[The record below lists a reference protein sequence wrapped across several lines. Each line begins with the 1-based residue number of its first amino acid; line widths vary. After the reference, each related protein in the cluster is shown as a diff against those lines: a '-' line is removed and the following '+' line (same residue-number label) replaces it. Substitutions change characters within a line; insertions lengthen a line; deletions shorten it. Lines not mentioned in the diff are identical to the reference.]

1 MFSRVAAC
9 ETPRARPPLSDDMAH
24 VTEQAKADPSQRR
37 RPARAPR
44 AAHHRPGGGFE
55 NPWPDAEQAGFLRL
69 LEWIIIKRGLT
80 RLLRAPDYALFKPVA
95 SSFATPRASVAETS
109 VTWVGHSSFLLQIA
123 GANVLTDPVW
133 SDRASPTRSTG
144 PRRWIAPAVEFD
156 ALPPIDV
163 VLLSHN
169 HYDHL
174 DDATVRRL
182 ARSHARAEW
191 IVPLGLKRF
200 LARRGI
206 SRVTEL
212 DWWDET
218 RVGAL
223 SIGAAPAQHFSA
235 RGLGDRNRTLWCSY
249 AITGADRRIFF
260 AGDTG
265 LHPEFARIG
274 ARFGPFDIVLL
285 PIGAYEPRWFMR
297 PVHMNPEDAVS
308 AYQQLRSG
316 ASRAHATKFIP
327 MHWGTFRLTDEPMTE
342 PPERLRAAWKA
353 AGLEEELL
361 RVLRHGETSRG

>member
-1 MFSRVAAC
+1 M
-9 ETPRARPPLSDDMAH
+9 TH
-24 VTEQAKADPSQRR
+24 VTHQAKEPQAKSPSAVRHR
-37 RPARAPR
+37 RP
-44 AAHHRPGGGFE
+44 AHHRPGGGFE

-80 RLLRAPDYALFKPVA
+80 RLLRAPDYTVFTPVA
-95 SSFATPRASVAETS
+95 SSFATPRATASDTT
-109 VTWVGHSSFLLQIA
+109 VTWIGHSTFLLQIA

-144 PRRWIAPAVEFD
+144 PRRWIAPAVKLH

-174 DDATVRRL
+174 DDTTVRRL
-182 ARSHARAEW
+182 ARTDPRAEW

-212 DWWDET
+212 DWWQDT
-218 RVGAL
+218 HVGAL
-223 SIGAAPAQHFSA
+223 TVGATPAQHFSA
-235 RGLGDRNRTLWCSY
+235 RGLGDRNRTLWCGF
-249 AITGADRRIFF
+249 AITGGNRRIFF
-260 AGDTG
+260 AGDSG
-265 LHPEFARIG
+265 LHPEFTRIG
-274 ARFGPFDIVLL
+274 AHFGPFDVALL

-297 PVHMNPEDAVS
+297 PVHMNPEDAVR
-308 AYQQLRSG
+308 AYQDLRGG
-316 ASRAHATKFIP
+316 APRAHATTFVP

-342 PPERLRAAWKA
+342 PPERLRAAWNA
-353 AGLEEELL
+353 AGLEAGLL
-361 RVLRHGETSRG
+361 RVLRHGETARFEIRD